1 MAEINARDTKLIQYL
16 NEAYGKEKE
25 LETALQAHIAMTTKD
40 TYRKR
45 LQDHLKETKGHAR
58 EVQRRIKQLGG
69 KAEAGPI
76 SSGPDVL
83 AEAATGLTSVA
94 SKAVAAAQGPI
105 HALRGTGQA
114 EKMLK
119 NARTEYH
126 NEFEEIGFYAGI
138 ESLAETVGDKDT
150 AKLARSIRREEE
162 RMAKFLEKQIEQLAK
177 AVAREEIPAAERNGG
192 SSRRRSSSRRSSSG
206 SRSGSSRAKSSPSRS
221 RASSSRSGSSRSKS
235 ASTRAK
241 SSSSRAKSGT
251 SSRAKSGSSRSKA
264 GRTLAKG
271 SGGSRSKA
279 GSTLGKAGGRSS
291 SGGSRTRS
299 SSKSR

>member
-1 MAEINARDTKLIQYL
+1 MADINARDTKLIQYL

-25 LETALQAHIAMTTKD
+25 LETALQAHIAMTTKAP
-40 TYRKR
+40 YKKR
-45 LQDHLKETKGHAR
+45 LQEHLRETKGHAR

-76 SSGPDVL
+76 SSGPDVVT
-83 AEAATGLTSVA
+83 EAATGLTAVA
-94 SKAVAAAQGPI
+94 SKAVAAAQGPL
-105 HALRGTGQA
+105 HAIRGTGEA

-162 RMAKFLEKQIEQLAK
+162 RMAKFLEKQIGQLAK

-192 SSRRRSSSRRSSSG
+192 RSRRRSAKSSSSSSRRSSSSSRSG
-206 SRSGSSRAKSSPSRS
+206 SGSGSSSRSRSSASSKSSSSRSRSGSSKAKG
-221 RASSSRSGSSRSKS
+221 RASSSRSGSSK
-235 ASTRAK
+235 
-241 SSSSRAKSGT
+241 
-251 SSRAKSGSSRSKA
+251 SRS
-264 GRTLAKG
+264 
-271 SGGSRSKA
+271 
-279 GSTLGKAGGRSS
+279 RSS
-291 SGGSRTRS
+291 SARSGSKRS
-299 SSKSR
+299 SK